1 MLTASGSHPRH
12 TALPATHAWR
22 RQGASRTRE
31 GRTDGPMDGW
41 MDGGAV
47 SLVGT
52 EEEGRPRGRGG
63 ERGER
68 GREEEE
74 LILSPPL
81 GPLS

>member
-1 MLTASGSHPRH
+1 MLTASGSHPGH

-22 RQGASRTRE
+22 RQGASGTRD
-31 GRTDGPMDGW
+31 GRRDGPMDGS
-41 MDGGAV
+41 AV
-47 SLVGT
+47 SLAGT

-74 LILSPPL
+74 LILAPPL